1 MKRPE
6 IDTACV
12 IEYPY
17 LWNRESEARE
27 TKGRKNR
34 PVAVSMRMSAKMAT
48 GEDKVVLF
56 PIMQEESVGD
66 QIVVVLRS

>member
-1 MKRPE
+1 VKRPE

-17 LWNRESEARE
+17 LWNRESEAGE
-27 TKGRKNR
+27 TEGRKNR
-34 PVAVSMRMSAKMAT
+34 SVAVSVRMSAKMAT

-56 PIMQEESVGD
+56 PITPKEPVGD
-66 QIVVVLRS
+66 QVVFVLKS